1 MKKNFKFSALVAMAL
16 MAGFS
21 SCSNENEPTEIS
33 KETKSVTLK
42 LDLSSPTTY
51 ADEASATGTTAT
63 LSNGYVYFVKT
74 GGAIDR
80 VVAMSLSPAPGE
92 ADINTIATAGHTETG
107 VDGAVQTI
115 YVVGNVPASL
125 NATLSAATTLSAVET
140 AVLAIADQA
149 TVANVTLQGQSG
161 LSVSPTATNVYTAT
175 VTIKPVVSRFEI
187 AQIEYDNST
196 AASLVDPITGF
207 SVEGIFVNNTYR
219 AMQFDGTVSSL
230 LYNGPTAAA
239 NFTAANYGSLADLGL
254 PLGSSSV
261 SSLTKVP
268 NTTPGVWAYQF
279 FPVDAT
285 AANPSPDALPELVIK
300 LDNFTSTGGTITGTQ
315 WITIA
320 QFKDASTGLVIDK
333 FDANNIYKIANI
345 KFDNSNLSAT
355 PSTTTKD
362 ITVYVT
368 VQAWDTVNVDP
379 VL

>member
-21 SCSNENEPTEIS
+21 SCSNENDPVEIS

-63 LSNGYVYFVKT
+63 LNDGYIYFVKT
-74 GGAIDR
+74 GGAIER
-80 VVAMSLSPAPGE
+80 VVPMSLLPAAGA
-92 ADINTIATAGHTETG
+92 ADIADLTSSTGHTETG
-107 VDGAVQTI
+107 VDGAVQTVYI
-115 YVVGNVPASL
+115 VGNVPASL

-140 AVLAIADQA
+140 AVMAIADQA

-161 LSVSPTATNVYTAT
+161 LSVTGVNTYDANVI
-175 VTIKPVVSRFEI
+175 IKPVVSRFEI

-268 NTTPGVWAYQF
+268 NTTPGVWAYNF

-300 LDNFTSTGGTITGTQ
+300 LGNFTSTGGTITGTQ

>member
-51 ADEASATGTTAT
+51 ADEASATGSTAT
-63 LSNGYVYFVKT
+63 LNGGYIYFVKT
-74 GGAIDR
+74 GGAIER
-80 VVAMSLSPAPGE
+80 VIPMSAIPGPGD
-92 ADINTIATAGHTETG
+92 ADINDLTSSTGHTETG
-107 VDGAVQTI
+107 VDGAVQTVYI
-115 YVVGNVPASL
+115 VGNVPTSL

-161 LSVSPTATNVYTAT
+161 LSVTGVNTYDANVI
-175 VTIKPVVSRFEI
+175 IKPVVSRFEI

-196 AASLVDPITGF
+196 TASSVDPITAF

-300 LDNFTSTGGTITGTQ
+300 LDNFTSTNGTITGTQ

>member
-21 SCSNENEPTEIS
+21 SCSNENDPVEIS

-63 LSNGYVYFVKT
+63 LNDGYIYFVKT
-74 GGAIDR
+74 GGAIER
-80 VVAMSLSPAPGE
+80 VIPMSAIPGPGD
-92 ADINTIATAGHTETG
+92 ADINDLTSSTGHTETG
-107 VDGAVQTI
+107 VDGAVQTVYI
-115 YVVGNVPASL
+115 VGNVPTSL

-140 AVLAIADQA
+140 AVMAIADQA

-161 LSVSPTATNVYTAT
+161 LSVTGVNTYDANVI
-175 VTIKPVVSRFEI
+175 IKPVVSRFEI

-196 AASLVDPITGF
+196 TASLVDPITGF

-300 LDNFTSTGGTITGTQ
+300 LDNFTSTNGTITGTQ

-345 KFDNSNLSAT
+345 KFDNSHLNAT

-362 ITVYVT
+362 ITVFVT
-368 VQAWDTVNVDP
+368 VKAWDTVNVDP